1 MDRLKLVVLLS
12 ILQVLLGTGKKI
24 EIQLQQLITN
34 GV

>member
-24 EIQLQQLITN
+24 EIQLQQLI
-34 GV
+34 